1 MVEQM
6 IELQE
11 AIDIAM
17 AMLESRVSEY
27 IDLKTRLPTFG
38 PEVDSELARYFV
50 GIENLMQ
57 GGIVWS
63 YLTSRAFNF
72 SFGPNHSQLND
83 AHTGYFALEDLDGL
97 AKKSMIIKLKKTE
110 ISSA

>member
-17 AMLESRVSEY
+17 TMLESRVSEY
-27 IDLKTRLPTFG
+27 IHLKTRLPTFG
-38 PEVDSELARYFV
+38 PEVDAELARYYV
-50 GIENLMQ
+50 GIENLLQ

-63 YLTSRAFNF
+63 YLTPRVFILLF
-72 SFGPNHSQLND
+72 SPNHS
-83 AHTGYFALEDLDGL
+83 
-97 AKKSMIIKLKKTE
+97 
-110 ISSA
+110 